1 MGYTDMPGMD
11 INKLDSGMFSDVLDC
26 LGYRHQIIPGFLRNH
41 RGIKCLG
48 RARTL
53 ELEAMETDD
62 ERIKMGLTFLGT
74 ILPGEILLVKGS
86 DQFAYFG
93 EMMTKL
99 STRQGIGGVVIDGL
113 TRDTNYTHQDFVQ
126 LPILARG
133 YSPVDIKGRGR
144 VKATDVAIEID
155 SVLIHTGDLIFV
167 DNEAIC
173 VVPKE
178 IEILAIESIQQKVA
192 EEARITELIQGNI
205 GIEEML
211 KIVKEF

>member
-1 MGYTDMPGMD
+1 MADRTESGVEVSR
-11 INKLDSGMFSDVLDC
+11 LDSGIFSDVLDS

-41 RGIKCLG
+41 KGIKCLG

-53 ELEAMETDD
+53 EIRTLETSD
-62 ERIKMGLTFLGT
+62 ENIRMGLTFLGS
-74 ILPGEILLVKGS
+74 ILPGEILLIKGS
-86 DQFAYFG
+86 NEFAYFG

-113 TRDTNYTHQDFVQ
+113 TRDTNYTHQDFVR

-144 VKATDVAIEID
+144 VESTDVTIEID
-155 SVLIHTGDLIFV
+155 RISIHVGDLVFI

-178 IEILAIESIQQKVA
+178 IEREAVCRIREKVR
-192 EEARITELIQGNI
+192 EEARITDLIQDNVE
-205 GIEEML
+205 IEDML
-211 KIVKEF
+211 KTVKEF